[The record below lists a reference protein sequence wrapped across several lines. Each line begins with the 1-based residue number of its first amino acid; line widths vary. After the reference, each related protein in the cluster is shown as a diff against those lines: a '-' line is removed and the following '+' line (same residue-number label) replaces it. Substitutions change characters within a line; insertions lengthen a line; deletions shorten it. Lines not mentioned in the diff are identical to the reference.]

1 MLKNF
6 ITLFIVLIG
15 IQVQLMAQ
23 PGPPPP
29 VNLNEFTGTQH
40 SITIDSTSD
49 LSKIQVLKNFSTLQ
63 LNLYLSK
70 IPGKFA
76 GFI

>member
-1 MLKNF
+1 MKFNLKELL
-6 ITLFIVLIG
+6 ILFTGLVG

-40 SITIDSTSD
+40 SITIDSTSE
-49 LSKIQVLKNFSTLQ
+49 LGKIKVLNKDN
-63 LNLYLSK
+63 
-70 IPGKFA
+70 
-76 GFI
+76 